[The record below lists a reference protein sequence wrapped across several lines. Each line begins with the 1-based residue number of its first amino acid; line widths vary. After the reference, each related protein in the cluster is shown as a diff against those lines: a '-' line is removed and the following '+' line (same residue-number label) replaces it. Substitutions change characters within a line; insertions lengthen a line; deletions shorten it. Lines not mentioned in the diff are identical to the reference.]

1 MKTKIRKG
9 CIIIVGIVLNIL
21 GRAIARRLNLP
32 IWFDMIGTFVATFYA
47 GLGGGI
53 FVGISNNVLSG
64 IYDTTALVYS
74 ATSVIAAAM
83 MHYLV
88 KKDFMNNPLKV
99 VVASFWMGILCTV
112 VSTPLNLIFYDG
124 YSGNSWGDTLVDM

>member
-9 CIIIVGIVLNIL
+9 CIIIVGIVLNVL
-21 GRAIARRLNLP
+21 GRTIAQKMNLP

-74 ATSVIAAAM
+74 ATSIIAAVM

-88 KKDFMNNPLKV
+88 KKQE
-99 VVASFWMGILCTV
+99 
-112 VSTPLNLIFYDG
+112 LNSSSHIVY
-124 YSGNSWGDTLVDM
+124 